1 MVVVTS
7 GDGNGRGVDV
17 RSGRTVDYLR
27 LSVTDRCNYRC
38 VYCMPPEGVEFKPHD
53 QILSYEDM
61 AFFVGVAVE
70 LGISKVRL
78 TGGEPLVRKGLADL
92 VRLVRAIDGVEDIS
106 LTTNGTLLPQF
117 AAKLKST
124 GLSRVNI
131 SLDSLDP
138 ERYRLLSRG
147 GELSKALAGVQSAL
161 DHDLQPVKINAV
173 MLPELL
179 GELQAFVALTRDRPL
194 HVRFIEWMP
203 VGSCGPRTE
212 AEMLSRAELT
222 AALAQL
228 GDLVDVAP
236 PRGFGPAQYFRLA
249 GHVGTI
255 GFISPVSGHF
265 CGDCNRL
272 RLTADGKLRSCLFSD
287 DEVVVRGAVRA
298 RDREATRECV
308 RAVLANKTFDKR
320 IAPVANTRGM
330 SQIGG

>member
-1 MVVVTS
+1 MTPRS
-7 GDGNGRGVDV
+7 HDPRGAGAGA
-17 RSGRTVDYLR
+17 GRTVDYLR
-27 LSVTDRCNYRC
+27 LSVTDRCNFRC

-53 QILSYEDM
+53 EILSYEDM

-70 LGISKVRL
+70 LGVSKVRL

-92 VRLVRAIDGVEDIS
+92 VRLLRAIEGVDDVS

-117 AAKLKST
+117 APELKAA

-147 GELSKALAGVQSAL
+147 GDLGRALAGVQAAL

-173 MLPELL
+173 LLPELL
-179 GELQAFVALTRDRPL
+179 GELEAFVALTRDRPL

-203 VGSCGPRTE
+203 VGSCGPRTD
-212 AEMLSRAELT
+212 ADMLSRAELT
-222 AALAQL
+222 AALARV
-228 GDLVDVAP
+228 GELVDVTP
-236 PRGFGPAQYFRLA
+236 PRGFGPAEYSRLA
-249 GHVGTI
+249 GYVGTI
-255 GFISPVSGHF
+255 GFISSVSGHF
-265 CGDCNRL
+265 CDDCNRL

-287 DEVVVRGAVRA
+287 DEVDVRAAVRD
-298 RDREATRECV
+298 RDRDATMERV
-308 RAVLANKTFDKR
+308 RAVLAGKTFDKR
-320 IAPVANTRGM
+320 IAPALNTRGM